1 MLRGAPAAEEHHQTD
16 FDPADDGGA
25 IDADGN
31 DAVAELDEF
40 GDLEELLETADALPA
55 ASEPPRP
62 EPAGQLT
69 DTPALQIAALCEE
82 LQEKDELVA
91 ALTEQLEEAANRLDR
106 LHRAGADRVSHGTA
120 SESASYEDH
129 SEIGEQVSRLTAAW
143 DDLRA
148 ADVLAEI
155 NRKLDDVCDA
165 LSQPAAAAPYD
176 RPSAPAA
183 HPVPRV
189 SEQQNGRVAW
199 EDMKA
204 QLLRDEAEHE
214 RPAEEAS
221 RRSGNDSSADVLS
234 QIPLDPPAAVDL
246 DHADRE
252 TLAAAVE
259 DRDVFISHLIR
270 RLRSGPA
277 GRYEPI
283 NWAALA
289 AAPEDLRERLQ
300 ELEARLQELLRIEE
314 CDMSLERARLA
325 RERAR
330 LEQLRREVERDARH
344 ENGGHTALDDDPHA
358 SHSDRRWLR
367 VFGFGRKDGQP
378 SE

>member
-1 MLRGAPAAEEHHQTD
+1 MLRGAPAAQAHQPDD
-16 FDPADDGGA
+16 FDPAANGDN
-25 IDADGN
+25 IDAAEADP
-31 DAVAELDEF
+31 VEELDEF
-40 GDLEELLETADALPA
+40 GDLEEVLAAEVAPPA
-55 ASEPPRP
+55 AESSLPQSADRS
-62 EPAGQLT
+62 A

-106 LHRAGADRVSHGTA
+106 LHRAGADRISHGTA
-120 SESASYEDH
+120 SDGERYEDH
-129 SEIGEQVSRLTAAW
+129 SEIGEQLSRLTAAW
-143 DDLRA
+143 NDLRA

-165 LSQPAAAAPYD
+165 LSQPGAVSAFD
-176 RPSAPAA
+176 RPTAPVAT
-183 HPVPRV
+183 PVPRV
-189 SEQQNGRVAW
+189 SEQHNGRVAW

-204 QLLRDEAEHE
+204 QLLRDEAEHD

-221 RRSGNDSSADVLS
+221 RSNGNDSSADVLS

-283 NWAALA
+283 NWAAIA
-289 AAPEDLRERLQ
+289 AAPDDLRERLQ

-330 LEQLRREVERDARH
+330 LEQLRREVERDARQ
-344 ENGGHTALDDDPHA
+344 ESGGHTALDHDPHA
-358 SHSDRRWLR
+358 SQSDRRWLR